1 MRLQPSGGGQSST
14 GTQGCAQPDPAAAAA
29 GADST
34 QQGTL
39 PEQDCQ
45 QDAYAAAAGSYGQD
59 PDAAA
64 GDVDYQVLRISAGA
78 DFSAQGAQHACSLQ
92 EAADSQAPQD
102 MDGQQLLQ
110 DQARSKAT
118 DGRLQQGPPRR
129 DGGLGVVDGLRA
141 SSGGRRRPVSA
152 TVIKQTLF
160 DFSAVTPTH
169 AEVHYLRASDQE
181 GLRWVFLGRS
191 AARLAPR

>member
-1 MRLQPSGGGQSST
+1 
-14 GTQGCAQPDPAAAAA
+14 
-29 GADST
+29 
-34 QQGTL
+34 
-39 PEQDCQ
+39 
-45 QDAYAAAAGSYGQD
+45 
-59 PDAAA
+59 
-64 GDVDYQVLRISAGA
+64 
-78 DFSAQGAQHACSLQ
+78 
-92 EAADSQAPQD
+92 

-110 DQARSKAT
+110 DQARSKTT

-160 DFSAVTPTH
+160 DFSAVMPMH